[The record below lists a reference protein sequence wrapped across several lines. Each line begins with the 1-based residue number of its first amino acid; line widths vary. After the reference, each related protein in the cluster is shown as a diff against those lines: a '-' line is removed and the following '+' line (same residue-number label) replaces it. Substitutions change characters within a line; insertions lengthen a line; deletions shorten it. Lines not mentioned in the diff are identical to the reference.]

1 MSRQLTGFQP
11 TGPLQLGNYLG
22 AIAPLVRRQTD
33 ADTIALIVDLHALTV
48 EHDPAEL
55 RRRTREVATLLLAA
69 GLDDAAT
76 VVVQSHVPEHTG
88 LHYLLESTTHYGEA
102 HRMIQFKQ
110 KTGRDRDAARLS
122 LLTYPVLMASDILLY
137 GTDEVPVGEDQ
148 RQHVELTRD
157 LAIRFNRRYGD
168 TFVVPRPVNP
178 PVAARIMDLTDPT
191 RKMDKTSPSPLG
203 VIYLLDPPDAV
214 RRKLAR
220 AVTDADGEVRY
231 DRDHKPGVSNLLE
244 ILASCTG
251 EPPERVAAR
260 FDTYRDLKAATAD
273 AVIAVL
279 EPLQHRYAELAADPE
294 QVTER
299 LRAGAKRARH
309 HASETLAAATR
320 AIGLDQQGT

>member
-1 MSRQLTGFQP
+1 MPRQLTGFQP

-22 AIAPLVRRQTD
+22 AIAPLVRRQGD
-33 ADTIALIVDLHALTV
+33 AETIVLIVDLHALTV
-48 EHDPAEL
+48 DHDPAAL

-69 GLDDAAT
+69 GVDDTAT
-76 VVVQSHVPEHTG
+76 VVVQSSVPEHTG
-88 LHYLLESTTHYGEA
+88 LHYLLESTTSYGEA

-110 KTGRDRDAARLS
+110 KSGAGRDRARLS
-122 LLTYPVLMASDILLY
+122 LLTYPVLMAADILLY
-137 GTDEVPVGEDQ
+137 GTDEVPVGDDQ

-157 LAIRFNRRYGD
+157 LAIRFNRRYD
-168 TFVVPRPVNP
+168 ETFTVPRPVNP

-191 RKMDKTSPSPLG
+191 RKMDKTSPSPSG

-220 AVTDADGEVRY
+220 AVTDTGGQVRY
-231 DRDHKPGVSNLLE
+231 DPEHKPGVSNLLE

-251 EPPERVAAR
+251 EPADRVAAR
-260 FDTYRDLKAATAD
+260 FDTYRDLKQATAD

-279 EPLQHRYAELAADPE
+279 EPLQRRYAELSADPD

-299 LRAGAKRARH
+299 LSAGTKYARH
-309 HASETLAAATR
+309 HASETLATANR
-320 AIGLDQQGT
+320 AIGLLD